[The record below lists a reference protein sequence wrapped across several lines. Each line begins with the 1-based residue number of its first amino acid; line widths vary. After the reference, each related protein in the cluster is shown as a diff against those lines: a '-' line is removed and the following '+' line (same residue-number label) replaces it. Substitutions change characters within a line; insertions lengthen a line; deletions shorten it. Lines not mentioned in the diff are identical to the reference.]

1 MNLQNKIDRDLC
13 KRMKDIRLRAGL
25 TQPEFADQ
33 LFTTRV
39 AINAIENCRYNPGLE
54 ILRNLK
60 DKYNLSYDY
69 LIDGKESK
77 GKKL

>member
-1 MNLQNKIDRDLC
+1 MNSQNRVDVELC
-13 KRMKDIRLRAGL
+13 KRVRDIRLRAGL

-33 LFTTRV
+33 LLTTRV
-39 AINAIENCRYNPGLE
+39 SINAIENGRYNPGLGL
-54 ILRNLK
+54 LRNLK